1 MQNPKVLFRDM
12 RRKVYIMSKNKSS
25 QPDFDNKQK
34 NNDCTNS
41 SSQPYFGDKPQTTTS
56 TKSKTSKNYTD

>member
-1 MQNPKVLFRDM
+1 M

-25 QPDFDNKQK
+25 QSDFDNKQK